1 MVAYRDSRLT
11 HLFKNYFDGEGKV
24 SMVVCVNPH
33 ANEYDE
39 TIVSYIIFLHSL
51 DYVICI
57 RIKVSVASNPPIVSR
72 HTGLFPFSQV
82 FTEAGFVHLW
92 SKKHTN
98 VDAQDTFGNASIR
111 PFFLITWFTD
121 PPTRF
126 CRISKKEKKLYI
138 IIICFI

>member
-92 SKKHTN
+92 SKNIQILMPKTLLAMHLLLYGTN
-98 VDAQDTFGNASIR
+98 CCIF
-111 PFFLITWFTD
+111 P
-121 PPTRF
+121 
-126 CRISKKEKKLYI
+126 RISLWHVLL
-138 IIICFI
+138 